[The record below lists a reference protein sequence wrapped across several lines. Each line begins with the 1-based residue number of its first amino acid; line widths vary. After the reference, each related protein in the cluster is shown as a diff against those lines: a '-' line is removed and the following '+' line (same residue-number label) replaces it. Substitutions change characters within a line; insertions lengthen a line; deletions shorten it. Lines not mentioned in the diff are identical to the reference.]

1 MLRRLALILAVLLI
15 ASIVLP
21 LQSVGDFS
29 AAAMEVSISRPN
41 IVVIMADDLDNRS
54 LNKLVKAGLAPNIKG
69 KIIDKAVT
77 FSNSFSTFPLCCPS
91 RATFL
96 TGQYPHN
103 HGVMHNLL
111 PEGGVAKFEDSSSIA
126 IWLNNSGY
134 HTGYVGKYLNQY
146 GVDTPGTYIPPGW
159 NDWQATVGPSTYQMY
174 SYIINDNG
182 NLVTYGKNEKHYQT
196 DILALRAI
204 QYIQEREP
212 QDATPFFLYINPL
225 APHTDRTTQY
235 CAMNYGLMQTVKP
248 PARYI
253 GTTDHIPLPKPP
265 SFNESDVSDKP
276 VASIAAPLSAA
287 QIACLDDHF
296 HNRLESMRAVDDL
309 VRKVVNNL
317 NNYGELDNTVVV
329 FTSDNGYLLGEHR
342 FREKTRLYEE
352 SIRVPLYIRIPG
364 IQTQTIGKLVTN
376 NDLAPTF
383 LELAG
388 AQAGLPI
395 DGRSL
400 IPLIEDPDLEWRK
413 AFLIDTRGYSAIRTE
428 DYIYARHHL
437 TNETEMY
444 DLVKDPYELSSV
456 SGEFPWIEKIPAL
469 EEWRKSLLGCAA
481 ETCQTLENQI
491 PP

>member
-491 PP
+491 PQ

>member
-77 FSNSFSTFPLCCPS
+77 FSNSFATFPLCCPS
-91 RATFL
+91 RTTFL

-111 PEGGVAKFEDSSSIA
+111 PEGGVAKFDDTSSIA
-126 IWLNNSGY
+126 TWLNETGY
-134 HTGYVGKYLNQY
+134 HTGFVGKYLNEY
-146 GVDTPGTYIPPGW
+146 GVDTTQTYIPPGW
-159 NDWQATVGPSTYQMY
+159 DDWQATVGPSTYQMY
-174 SYIINDNG
+174 SYVINDNG
-182 NLVTYGKNEKHYQT
+182 NLVTYGNNEKHYQT
-196 DILALRAI
+196 DIIALRAI
-204 QYIQEREP
+204 QYVQEREL
-212 QDATPFFLYINPL
+212 DDDTPFFLYINPL
-225 APHTDRTTQY
+225 APHTDRTTSY
-235 CAMNYGLMQTVKP
+235 CRMNYGVMQTVKP

-265 SFNESDVSDKP
+265 SFNEVDVSDKP
-276 VASIAAPLSAA
+276 KASVVEPMNPT
-287 QIACLDDHF
+287 QISCLDDHF

-317 NNYGELDNTVVV
+317 NTYGELDRTVIV
-329 FTSDNGYLLGEHR
+329 FTSDNGYLMGEHR

-352 SIRVPLYIRIPG
+352 SIRVPLYVVIPG
-364 IQTQTIGKLVTN
+364 VSKHTVNEMVLN

-383 LELAG
+383 LELAD
-388 AQAGLPI
+388 AQSDVPV

-400 IPLIEDPDLEWRK
+400 IPLIEDPALEWRK
-413 AFLIDTRGYSAIRTE
+413 AFLIDTRGYSAVRTE
-428 DYIYARHHL
+428 SYIYAFHHL

-444 DLVKDPYELSSV
+444 DLLSDPYEISNV
-456 SGEFPWIEKIPAL
+456 SARTPWVEKIHVL
-469 EEWRKSLLGCAA
+469 DELRMSLLDCVAD
-481 ETCQTLENQI
+481 TCRALENQL

>member
-1 MLRRLALILAVLLI
+1 MLRRLGPILAGLLI

-21 LQSVGDFS
+21 LQSVGDS

-69 KIIDKAVT
+69 KIIDKAIT
-77 FSNSFSTFPLCCPS
+77 FSNSFATFPLCCPS

-204 QYIQEREP
+204 QYIQERES

-235 CAMNYGLMQTVKP
+235 CAMNYGVMQTVKP

-287 QIACLDDHF
+287 QIACIDDHF

-317 NNYGELDNTVVV
+317 SNYGELDNAVIV
-329 FTSDNGYLLGEHR
+329 FTSDNGYLMGEHR

-364 IQTQTIGKLVTN
+364 IPAQTIGKMVTN

-383 LELAG
+383 LDFAG
-388 AQAGLPI
+388 TQADI
-395 DGRSL
+395 RSDGRSL
-400 IPLIEDPDLEWRK
+400 IPLIEDPELEWRN
-413 AFLIDTRGYSAIRTE
+413 AFLIDTRGYSAVRTE
-428 DYIYARHHL
+428 EYIYARHHL
-437 TNETEMY
+437 TNETEIY
-444 DLVKDPYELSSV
+444 DLVNDPYELTNV
-456 SGEFPWIEKIPAL
+456 SGEVEWIERIPAL
-469 EEWRKSLLGCAA
+469 EDWRESLLGCVAH
-481 ETCQTLENQI
+481 TCQTLENQS

>member
-235 CAMNYGLMQTVKP
+235 CAMNYGVMQTVKP

-253 GTTDHIPLPKPP
+253 GTTDHIPPPKPP

-317 NNYGELDNTVVV
+317 NNYGELDNTVIV

-400 IPLIEDPDLEWRK
+400 IPLIEDLDLDWRK

-428 DYIYARHHL
+428 GYVYARHHL